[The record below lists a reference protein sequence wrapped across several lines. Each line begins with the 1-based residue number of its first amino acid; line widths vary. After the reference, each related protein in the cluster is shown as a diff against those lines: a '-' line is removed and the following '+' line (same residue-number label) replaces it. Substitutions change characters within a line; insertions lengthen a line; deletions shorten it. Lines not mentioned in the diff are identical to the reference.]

1 LARYGADVQ
10 KSAAP
15 VIERFRRLG
24 RERQSLL
31 IEAAVELA
39 LASAAVA
46 FLPFRR
52 AIARGS
58 TRLGEAG
65 DRAVTVETLVWAVEA
80 AARRLPWRTVCI
92 EQGLAAQRM
101 LRRRGIDAR
110 LHYGART
117 DHSASRL
124 EAHVWVTVDGVPVI
138 GGAEAARFAAIATY
152 P

>member
-1 LARYGADVQ
+1 LARYAADVQ
-10 KSAAP
+10 KSGAP
-15 VIERFRRLG
+15 VFTRFRRLG

-31 IEAAVELA
+31 IEATVELA

-46 FLPFRR
+46 LLPFRR
-52 AIARGS
+52 AIVRGS
-58 TRLGEAG
+58 TPLGKAG
-65 DRAVTVETLVWAVEA
+65 DRAGMVEILVWAIEA
-80 AARRLPWRTVCI
+80 AARRLPWRTLCI

-110 LHYGART
+110 LHYGARN

-124 EAHVWVTVDGVPVI
+124 EAHVWVTVGDVPVI
-138 GGAEAARFAAIATY
+138 GGSEAARFAAIATY